1 MNNGLHK
8 HIATSGKVY
17 LLPTVLHDSDKA
29 LQAIPPYITDAIK
42 TARYFCRAGE
52 NSKKIFQKIW
62 RHSLPGEDIIID
74 NYEWH
79 AIHKAEDAV
88 KSIFIQN
95 CRKVKN
101 VGIISEAGCPGIADP
116 GQILIEAAQQIGATV
131 IPLVG
136 PSSILMALMASGM
149 NGQCFQFLGYPPIDN
164 AARKRSIKEMETDS
178 SKRNCTQVFIET
190 PYRNNQLLADIL
202 NACANETKLCIAVDI
217 TSPEEYIKTK
227 RVADWKSNRPLIYI
241 RGLPYFC
248 YMPDSYFS
256 IVGESPDFFSTPLI
270 S

>member
-42 TARYFCRAGE
+42 DCQVFFAEQEKTARRFF
-52 NSKKIFQKIW
+52 KKIW

-88 KSIFIQN
+88 KSIFIQ
-95 CRKVKN
+95 KLQEGKN

-116 GQILIEAAQQIGATV
+116 GQILIEVAQQIGATV

-149 NGQCFQFLGYPPIDN
+149 NGQCFQFLGYLPIDN

-227 RVADWKSNRPLIYI
+227 RVADWKKQQAPDLHKRPAIFLLYA
-241 RGLPYFC
+241 R
-248 YMPDSYFS
+248 
-256 IVGESPDFFSTPLI
+256 
-270 S
+270 